1 MAATVS
7 PVLSDSRGATVRG
20 SCSTWLPDASAVSR
34 WLCGRSCASCRGSIL
49 PRQWRTRAF
58 CYRRKRPRPAVN
70 WPLWKWRRCSPP
82 KPTRPSVTFI
92 SGSAGRGALE
102 RCAWRGISCSTSTSA
117 AISPDSGCSTFHPV
131 PATRDHHHRPHPRRP
146 DAHSHR
152 GEHARRR
159 RRRDRG
165 VLGVRRLGPRRD
177 RARAAVRADRARRD
191 GSLSNG
197 ARDPT
202 HPNAHRLP
210 RLLAK
215 GFAAGVGHRRR
226 IAMSDKAGEY
236 ISGLFG
242 AEDEL
247 LASLREE
254 ADRTGLPPIAISAD
268 EGRLLQVLLTAIGAR
283 RVLEVGTLG
292 GYSAICMARA
302 LPPGGKLL
310 SVEIDEAHAA
320 FARRYIER
328 ATLSDRV
335 EIRVGRALDVLPSL
349 DGERFDAIFLD
360 ADKEPLP
367 TYFEWGLRLVRP
379 GGLLIGDN
387 ALWGGRVYEND
398 NADDRTRGVREFNRR
413 MATDPRVL
421 GIIVPTHDGVA
432 VAVVR

>member
-1 MAATVS
+1 
-7 PVLSDSRGATVRG
+7 
-20 SCSTWLPDASAVSR
+20 
-34 WLCGRSCASCRGSIL
+34 
-49 PRQWRTRAF
+49 
-58 CYRRKRPRPAVN
+58 
-70 WPLWKWRRCSPP
+70 
-82 KPTRPSVTFI
+82 
-92 SGSAGRGALE
+92 
-102 RCAWRGISCSTSTSA
+102 
-117 AISPDSGCSTFHPV
+117 
-131 PATRDHHHRPHPRRP
+131 
-146 DAHSHR
+146 
-152 GEHARRR
+152 
-159 RRRDRG
+159 
-165 VLGVRRLGPRRD
+165 
-177 RARAAVRADRARRD
+177 
-191 GSLSNG
+191 
-197 ARDPT
+197 
-202 HPNAHRLP
+202 
-210 RLLAK
+210 
-215 GFAAGVGHRRR
+215 
-226 IAMSDKAGEY
+226 MSDKAGEY

-310 SVEIDEAHAA
+310 TIEIDEGHAA

-328 ATLSDRV
+328 AALSDRV

-349 DGERFDAIFLD
+349 DGERFDAVFLD

-387 ALWGGRVYEND
+387 ALWGGRVYENE

>member
-1 MAATVS
+1 
-7 PVLSDSRGATVRG
+7 
-20 SCSTWLPDASAVSR
+20 
-34 WLCGRSCASCRGSIL
+34 
-49 PRQWRTRAF
+49 
-58 CYRRKRPRPAVN
+58 
-70 WPLWKWRRCSPP
+70 
-82 KPTRPSVTFI
+82 
-92 SGSAGRGALE
+92 
-102 RCAWRGISCSTSTSA
+102 
-117 AISPDSGCSTFHPV
+117 
-131 PATRDHHHRPHPRRP
+131 
-146 DAHSHR
+146 
-152 GEHARRR
+152 
-159 RRRDRG
+159 
-165 VLGVRRLGPRRD
+165 
-177 RARAAVRADRARRD
+177 
-191 GSLSNG
+191 
-197 ARDPT
+197 
-202 HPNAHRLP
+202 
-210 RLLAK
+210 
-215 GFAAGVGHRRR
+215 
-226 IAMSDKAGEY
+226 MSDKAGEY

-310 SVEIDEAHAA
+310 SVEIDDAHAA

-328 ATLSDRV
+328 AALSDRV

-349 DGERFDAIFLD
+349 DGERFDAVFLD